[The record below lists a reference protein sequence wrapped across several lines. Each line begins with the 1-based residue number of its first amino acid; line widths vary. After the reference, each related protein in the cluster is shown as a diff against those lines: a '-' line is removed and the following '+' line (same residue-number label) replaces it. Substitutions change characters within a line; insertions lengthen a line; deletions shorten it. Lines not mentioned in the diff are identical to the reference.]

1 MRRSVGT
8 FGIVILGTAL
18 LVAQRAPAPKGSGL
32 DADQVALMCAP
43 SPADVPERASAPMPI
58 RISGGQA
65 PVERLAYAPGD
76 LVTISAG
83 ERQGITV
90 GQEFYTR
97 RPVPAP
103 TKKRPASR
111 NIVHTTGWLKV
122 YAVDEDLSLATIT
135 HACTTI
141 TPGDELAPLQ
151 VPSVPVRDTRDL
163 EPKRGD
169 YARIATGLDGRGSFA
184 AGDTLLIDRGRSQG
198 VVPGARFVLYHD
210 RRMPQNFLYEAG
222 EAVAIAVGSDAA
234 TLRVTSAS
242 TALMTGDY
250 AGQRTEEPR
259 RRAGAPTGTG
269 AGSN

>member
-1 MRRSVGT
+1 MRRLVCT
-8 FGIVILGTAL
+8 FGIVIAVTGLPA
-18 LVAQRAPAPKGSGL
+18 AQHAPAPRPSGL
-32 DADQVALMCAP
+32 DPDQVSLMCAP
-43 SPADVPERASAPMPI
+43 SPADVPERASALKPL

-65 PVERLAYAPGD
+65 PVVRLAYAPGD
-76 LVTISAG
+76 LVTINAG
-83 ERQGITV
+83 ERQGVTV

-111 NIVHTTGWLKV
+111 NVVHTTGWLTV

-151 VPSVPVRDTRDL
+151 VPAVPARDVRDL

-169 YARIATGLDGRGSFA
+169 YARIATGLDGRSSFA
-184 AGDTLLIDRGRSQG
+184 AGDAFLIDRGSSQG
-198 VVPGARFVLYHD
+198 VQPGARFVLYHD
-210 RRMPQNFLYEAG
+210 RRAPQNFLFEAG
-222 EAVAIAVGSDAA
+222 EAVAVAVGAEAS
-234 TLRVTSAS
+234 TLRVLSAS

-250 AGQRTEEPR
+250 AGQRTEIPR
-259 RRAGAPTGTG
+259 RRAPVAPVP
-269 AGSN
+269 AR